1 MSRGDPRHRHEIWN
15 IQKDHEGLGNHEEEK
30 KFILNLMQNCVGYN
44 DGYFLYKITH
54 KEEQE
59 SLTPILQ

>member
-1 MSRGDPRHRHEIWN
+1 
-15 IQKDHEGLGNHEEEK
+15 
-30 KFILNLMQNCVGYN
+30 MQNSVGYN

-59 SLTPILQ
+59 SLTPFLQ